1 MQDIAQPAQGWN
13 GDERRKETRKRKPF
27 FIAYTVNEIVF
38 VPAYGLDISKQGI
51 RILTD
56 VSMPDEF
63 RMRIMFKERDFI
75 VGARRLWEMETPRED
90 KIWQM
95 AGLRFVVIG
104 QNDREFIEAYIAG
117 KQYFEGSKLVEMLE
131 ELRKHPDKAEHI
143 LPPEVLER
151 FHRHLATRRR
161 LVIREKESPL
171 VKYHYDGPRQRNGQ
185 RVHLMTVYSKVVEK
199 GEEHKFVTKF
209 VFNDSATAI
218 EVMG

>member
-13 GDERRKETRKRKPF
+13 GDERRKETRKKKPF

-38 VPAYGLDISKQGI
+38 VPAYGLDLSKQGI

-75 VGARRLWEMETPRED
+75 VGARKLWEMETPRED

-143 LPPEVLER
+143 LPPEV
-151 FHRHLATRRR
+151 
-161 LVIREKESPL
+161 
-171 VKYHYDGPRQRNGQ
+171 
-185 RVHLMTVYSKVVEK
+185 
-199 GEEHKFVTKF
+199 
-209 VFNDSATAI
+209 
-218 EVMG
+218 